1 VAGTDEIPETVREQL
16 AEHAWEIVRSAALP
30 ESDRED
36 VAEEL
41 SGHLEASFRAAR
53 ADRLTDDDAVA
64 HAVAAFG
71 GNEVVARELM
81 VTYRGRVWASTIG
94 QLLPLVARAGD
105 PPSPMGWLV
114 RFDRIIAVLSVLG
127 AVTFLLTGS
136 PVRAI
141 VGFVSGVAAAAV
153 VWLAATALRRG
164 QRWALNVSALVCAVN
179 ALIFFVALAP
189 PGGGINISLTGLL
202 GLVLLLRLAVNLAP
216 LNAWVAGSR
225 PISAPLGGFIGGCV
239 IAWSGFALAGGNI
252 PDPTQIGPAD
262 VRAIALVT
270 CRVPPGT
277 REGAETS
284 NPAPTLDLEVTYD
297 RVDAWPRGLLRDR
310 ASWGDV
316 IRLNVGPSFY
326 VSMGD
331 IRATGADSDG
341 TRRHVDVS
349 SWVDVPADL
358 SPEAQRQI
366 VGEILGTDQRAGR
379 TIHLIAPTLPL
390 QVDADHADDPGIP
403 PDGIV
408 ASIELRHLDRF
419 TLRGFAGCDA
429 PIQLEPR
436 D

>member
-1 VAGTDEIPETVREQL
+1 VAGADEIPETVREQL
-16 AEHAWEIVRSAALP
+16 AEHAWAIVRSAALP

-53 ADRLTDDDAVA
+53 AHRLTDDDAVA

-81 VTYRGRVWASTIG
+81 VTYRGRLWASTIG
-94 QLLPLVARAGD
+94 QLLPLVVRAGD
-105 PPSPMGWLV
+105 PPSPLGWLV
-114 RFDRIIAVLSVLG
+114 GFDRIIAVLSVLG

-225 PISAPLGGFIGGCV
+225 PISAPLGGFIGGCLL
-239 IAWSGFALAGGNI
+239 AWSGFALVGGTI

-270 CRVPPGT
+270 CRLPPGT
-277 REGAETS
+277 REGGETS
-284 NPAPTLDLEVTYD
+284 KPAPTLDLEVTYD
-297 RVDAWPRGLLRDR
+297 RVDAWPRGVLRDR
-310 ASWGDV
+310 SSWGDL
-316 IRLNVGPSFY
+316 IRLDVGPSFY
-326 VSMGD
+326 VSLGD
-331 IRATGADSDG
+331 IRATGVDSDG
-341 TRRHVDVS
+341 TRQPVDVS

-358 SPEAQRQI
+358 SPEAHSQI
-366 VGEILGTDQRAGR
+366 VGDILGTDQRAGR
-379 TIHLIAPTLPL
+379 AIHLIAPTFAVAGDP
-390 QVDADHADDPGIP
+390 DGAADPGIP
-403 PDGIV
+403 SDGIV

-419 TLRGFAGCDA
+419 TLRGFAVCGA